1 VDVKFI
7 IKLITIPDWNNGG
20 LMDLKQIR
28 AFISVANSLN
38 FTKAAQELYMTQSS
52 VSKLIK
58 SLEDELGTPLFY
70 RNPKTELT
78 EIGKSI
84 YKKGINIISLMDSI
98 PLEVEN
104 YYELS
109 KGEIKI
115 GIPPLTGSSF
125 FPKIIGE
132 FNSRYPNVEIQL
144 FESGS
149 KQIEHKL
156 EGGELDIGIMVPD
169 PIMNHIYDSID
180 FVRSPLLVVV
190 NKNNN
195 LAHKKIIK
203 FEELKNEKF
212 VLFQEDFRLYDNII
226 ERCKLN
232 NFEPYIICKSSQR
245 EFIAE
250 MVASDVGIAFLP
262 EITCMETKKKNIV
275 FIPLEEPS
283 IYLELSI
290 TWRKD
295 RYLSH
300 ASKEW
305 IKFAADKLKAK

>member
-1 VDVKFI
+1 
-7 IKLITIPDWNNGG
+7 
-20 LMDLKQIR
+20 MDLKQIR

-52 VSKLIK
+52 ISKLVK

-70 RNPKTELT
+70 RSPKTELT

-104 YYELS
+104 YHELN

-132 FNSRYPNVEIQL
+132 FNSRFPNVEIQL

-169 PIMNHIYDSID
+169 PIKNHLYDSID

-190 NKNNN
+190 NKNNS
-195 LAHKKIIK
+195 LANKKIIK

-245 EFIAE
+245 EFIVE

-262 EITCMETKKKNIV
+262 EVTCMETKKKDIV
-275 FIPLEEPS
+275 FIPLEEPR

-290 TWRKD
+290 TWRRD

-305 IKFAADKLKAK
+305 IKFAADKLRVTLQNDW